1 MRSQKY
7 RSVAQ
12 HAATMFFPH
21 FVGDVRSRSLVETT
35 PHLRRGG
42 AHSAP
47 NESRE

>member
-1 MRSQKY
+1 MPFR
-7 RSVAQ
+7 RFLSVAQ
-12 HAATMFFPH
+12 HATTMFFPH